1 MSGQPLPLYRAQIL
15 LEPKQHTV
23 LAEIARQQGRSLSDV
38 MREIVRQYLDAK
50 SEALRKQLDAFEQ
63 IKRHRAEMMARRGG
77 KPIDIDLVALI
88 EETRQERANELFT
101 NTLNRGD

>member
-1 MSGQPLPLYRAQIL
+1 MSGPLYRAQIL
-15 LEPKQHTV
+15 LEHKQHTV

-38 MREIVRQYLDAK
+38 MREIVRQYLGAQ

-77 KPIDIDLVALI
+77 KPIDIDLAALI
-88 EETRQERANELFT
+88 EETRQERVNELFT